1 MAEAMRKHERKAP
14 EEGSPA
20 ADPEEPL
27 LNWRNRC
34 GNRPSARSVVGTSQ
48 YMAPEVIR
56 EGEYDARCD
65 WWSLGIILYECIYG
79 HTPFLSEE
87 GGRQETKRNIVNHQ
101 STFAFPPRPVVSRR
115 CMDLMASLIRE
126 KENRL
131 CSKRYHARDSQ
142 PIPVHPFRSCRRQS
156 NRDWAG
162 RAVYPHDAEEIKA
175 HKWFRGIPWD
185 KLHTIQP
192 PFVPE
197 ISSLEDT
204 HYFDEEEPISDWSE
218 SQPDTDSYSF
228 PSDGGLGMGD
238 GTALSAV
245 HDPARLLHGLTAN
258 MPILSPPVNT
268 NAPSLAAVANRRPR
282 RLEAVQRHLAAY
294 PKVVRN
300 MVMHFVETPY
310 DSTRL
315 KRIDREIET
324 LTANPKEVEQ
334 LKRVVRTYGRKEKKR
349 PRDRLL
355 RDRHTKSL
363 VLEVRKQSAFLGYT
377 WKRRGN
383 NVLGDAQND
392 AVGGVVGVV
401 GSMELEGSPAAAW
414 PPRRIRL

>member
-1 MAEAMRKHERKAP
+1 MRKHERKVP
-14 EEGSPA
+14 EDGSPA

-27 LNWRNRC
+27 LNWRNRY
-34 GNRPSARSVVGTSQ
+34 GNRQSARSVVGTSQ

-101 STFAFPPRPVVSRR
+101 NTFAFPPRPVVSRR

-131 CSKRYHARDSQ
+131 CSKRYHTRDAQ
-142 PIPVHPFRSCRRQS
+142 PIPAQPFRSCRRQP
-156 NRDWAG
+156 NRDHAG
-162 RAVYPHDAEEIKA
+162 RSVYSHDAEEIKA

-228 PSDGGLGMGD
+228 PSDAGPGMGD
-238 GTALSAV
+238 GTALSAA
-245 HDPARLLHGLTAN
+245 HDPARLMHGLTAN
-258 MPILSPPVNT
+258 LPILQPPVN
-268 NAPSLAAVANRRPR
+268 PIVANRYPR

-294 PKVVRN
+294 PKMVRN

-324 LTANPKEVEQ
+324 LTANPQEVEQ
-334 LKRVVRTYGRKEKKR
+334 LKKVVRTYGRKEKKR

-355 RDRHTKSL
+355 RDRHTKGL

-383 NVLGDAQND
+383 NVLGDAQDD
-392 AVGGVVGVV
+392 AVGGMVGVV
-401 GSMELEGSPAAAW
+401 GSLELGGTPAAAW

>member
-1 MAEAMRKHERKAP
+1 MRKHERKTP
-14 EEGSPA
+14 EDGSPSP
-20 ADPEEPL
+20 DREEPL
-27 LNWRNRC
+27 LQWRNRC
-34 GNRPSARSVVGTSQ
+34 GNRQAARSVVGTSQ

-87 GGRQETKRNIVNHQ
+87 GGRQETKRNIVNHKN
-101 STFAFPPRPVVSRR
+101 TFAFPPRPVVSRR

-126 KENRL
+126 KETRL
-131 CSKRYHARDSQ
+131 CSKRYHAREAQ
-142 PIPVHPFRSCRRQS
+142 LLPVPPFRSSRRLS

-162 RAVYPHDAEEIKA
+162 RSVYPYDAEEIKA
-175 HKWFRGIPWD
+175 HKWFCGIPWD
-185 KLHTIQP
+185 KLHTVPP

-197 ISSLEDT
+197 ISSVEDT

-228 PSDGGLGMGD
+228 PADTGLGAGGGMSAPAAEHDTTRLMD
-238 GTALSAV
+238 GL
-245 HDPARLLHGLTAN
+245 PAGI
-258 MPILSPPVNT
+258 PGIPPST
-268 NAPSLAAVANRRPR
+268 NNLAPSLAAVANRWPPR
-282 RLEAVQRHLAAY
+282 RLEAVQKHLEAY
-294 PKVVRN
+294 PLAVRN
-300 MVMHFVETPY
+300 LMMRWVETPY

-324 LTANPKEVEQ
+324 LTANLQEVEQ
-334 LKRVVRTYGRKEKKR
+334 LKKAVRIFGRKETKR

-355 RDRHTKSL
+355 RDRRTKGL

-377 WKRRGN
+377 WKRRGSS
-383 NVLGDAQND
+383 VLGDAFRPV
-392 AVGGVVGVV
+392 APMGGQG
-401 GSMELEGSPAAAW
+401 L
-414 PPRRIRL
+414 

>member
-1 MAEAMRKHERKAP
+1 MRKHERKAP
-14 EEGSPA
+14 EDGSPVV
-20 ADPEEPL
+20 DPEEPL

-34 GNRPSARSVVGTSQ
+34 GNRQSARSVVGTSQ

-79 HTPFLSEE
+79 HTPFY
-87 GGRQETKRNIVNHQ
+87 RKRAV

-142 PIPVHPFRSCRRQS
+142 PIPVQPFRSCRRQS
-156 NRDWAG
+156 NRDWTG
-162 RAVYPHDAEEIKA
+162 RSVYSNDAEEIKA

-228 PSDGGLGMGD
+228 PSDAGLGMGD
-238 GTALSAV
+238 GTALSTAA

-258 MPILSPPVNT
+258 IPILPPPVNT

-282 RLEAVQRHLAAY
+282 RLEAVQRDLAAY
-294 PKVVRN
+294 PKMVRN

-324 LTANPKEVEQ
+324 LTANPQEVEQ
-334 LKRVVRTYGRKEKKR
+334 LKEWCAPTGARRR
-349 PRDRLL
+349 RDRATGSCETGTPKAWCSRCGSRARSWGILG
-355 RDRHTKSL
+355 RDG
-363 VLEVRKQSAFLGYT
+363 VAMCSAML
-377 WKRRGN
+377 N
-383 NVLGDAQND
+383 MMP
-392 AVGGVVGVV
+392 
-401 GSMELEGSPAAAW
+401 SMEWWAS
-414 PPRRIRL
+414 